1 MVLKRKLPSRSNP
14 DAPQKEGNISTPAD
28 LSTTDFSAEPT
39 KNMQADQNVSTKD
52 NTDSFTADALKE
64 AAAAMKQEL
73 SNDTPK
79 NDLYLDDPFSDFD
92 VQAQPDPSKQ
102 GQATQSDWPS
112 NPTSSSY
119 PTPGDAQPK
128 AASHAANDNTPMPD
142 VFADLDE
149 MPAPTPKATPEP
161 EPEIT
166 AAPAPKPEVKT
177 TPATEIDLS
186 SGAKMKRNKRN
197 KRKRAAM
204 ATTEVPQPERSAEK
218 TDNSASTNT
227 FAKPNTP
234 KNTEPTPAEAAATTA
249 DMELAAHNK
258 RDDKEAKA
266 EVDRAF
272 KEMNGDIPDP
282 ASQEIEAAYLNPA
295 EVNPEFL
302 ANAPKPD
309 VAALLAAQTTPDTPE
324 PEAATQ
330 ETPITEKP
338 ALQEAPAPVTED
350 PASFELPQSFSSF
363 SATTSDTQKDAAPAA
378 ENTLAPNI
386 EPESKSEVTT
396 SKEVEETPQE
406 IKPKAEEK
414 PAPTPDLS
422 SDFNSP
428 ASFAEIAET
437 DKKIAPL
444 PWEQEATA
452 AEDAQSAE
460 NSWQIDTTTPLP
472 PAPDIYAPTDENTIA
487 SAVQIAAEN
496 GNSPAQAAPM
506 VKTDPN
512 TSKMTNS
519 DPDLA
524 KIDPKIDPKTDV
536 SDPNKPKL
544 GNLPLAFLQNKN
556 TPEDSK
562 STPPELPGGTGTSAT
577 IAPKKPF
584 NFKAIGMLAAACI
597 VLLVGAKLFQ
607 SKDETQERVARFTGA
622 LDNAP
627 KTLTDKQKP
636 SLQPER
642 VVTSS
647 ELDKLNQELEEDLAL
662 LTPPTS
668 QNPTPNSQIAFV
680 DVTKEEANQP
690 IMADKDAPL
699 PGEQGFVASLQNAIK
714 NERQKQGQ
722 PIEKNIENQIV
733 TTSPEA
739 RLEESKDLQQQVE
752 DELAAYRQ
760 ALAQSNPNLPVK
772 PNEFFASVN
781 ENGVLLPPK
790 AQSPAGARGLPASEI
805 YTENPYN
812 LPVIAEP
819 ETDPVQTVRTLDS
832 FDVAMFEPPKN
843 KVRIPRGLKPRLRAS
858 DFPEITVLSLV
869 PNKGM
874 IAHTNGREGVLLIG
888 EALEGWEL
896 FAVTAQH
903 AEFRSGQRKYYVNID
918 Q

>member
-14 DAPQKEGNISTPAD
+14 DAPKNAGDVNTSPD
-28 LSTTDFSAEPT
+28 LSTTDFSAKPT
-39 KNMQADQNVSTKD
+39 KNTQADQNVSTKD

-73 SNDTPK
+73 SNDAPK
-79 NDLYLDDPFSDFD
+79 NDLYLDDPFSDL
-92 VQAQPDPSKQ
+92 
-102 GQATQSDWPS
+102 
-112 NPTSSSY
+112 PTSN
-119 PTPGDAQPK
+119 TPAP
-128 AASHAANDNTPMPD
+128 ANDNTPMPD

-149 MPAPTPKATPEP
+149 IPAPTPKAEIKVEPEPEPTPEP
-161 EPEIT
+161 EPEVT
-166 AAPAPKPEVKT
+166 AAPAPKPESKT

-204 ATTEVPQPERSAEK
+204 ATTEAPQPERSAEK
-218 TDNSASTNT
+218 TDNSAATNT
-227 FAKPNTP
+227 FTKAS
-234 KNTEPTPAEAAATTA
+234 TEPTPTEPNASTA

-258 RDDKEAKA
+258 RDEKDAKA

-272 KEMNGDIPDP
+272 KEMSGDIPDP
-282 ASQEIEAAYLNPA
+282 AEQEIEAAYLNPA

-309 VAALLAAQTTPDTPE
+309 VAALVAAEIAPDKPAPEEIAVEAPLIEKPE
-324 PEAATQ
+324 PQKTP
-330 ETPITEKP
+330 TPI
-338 ALQEAPAPVTED
+338 AED

-363 SATTSDTQKDAAPAA
+363 STNTQEDAPATIKTPEPKTTAAPA
-378 ENTLAPNI
+378 PKI
-386 EPESKSEVTT
+386 DPESKPEVTA

-414 PAPTPDLS
+414 PAPTPSLS

-460 NSWQIDTTTPLP
+460 NSWQIDTATPLP

-496 GNSPAQAAPM
+496 GDTPAQSSAT
-506 VKTDPN
+506 VKTAPN
-512 TSKMTNS
+512 TSEMPNS
-519 DPDLA
+519 APDLA
-524 KIDPKIDPKTDV
+524 QIDPKTDT
-536 SDPNKPKL
+536 SDTNKPKL

-556 TPEDSK
+556 NPEDSK
-562 STPPELPGGTGTSAT
+562 STPPELPGGTGKSTAIT
-577 IAPKKPF
+577 PKKPF
-584 NFKAIGMLAAACI
+584 NFKAVGMLAAAAI
-597 VLLVGAKLFQ
+597 ILFVGAKLIG

-627 KTLTDKQKP
+627 KTVTDNQKP

-647 ELDKLNQELEEDLAL
+647 ELDKLNKELEEDLAL
-662 LTPPTS
+662 LSPPTT

-722 PIEKNIENQIV
+722 PTDKPTQNKTV
-733 TTSPEA
+733 AATPED

-772 PNEFFASVN
+772 PNDFFASVN

-790 AQSPAGARGLPASEI
+790 AKSPAGARGLPASEV

-819 ETDPVQTVRTLDS
+819 ETDPIQTVRTLDS

-903 AEFRSGQRKYYVNID
+903 AEFRSGQRKFYVNAD